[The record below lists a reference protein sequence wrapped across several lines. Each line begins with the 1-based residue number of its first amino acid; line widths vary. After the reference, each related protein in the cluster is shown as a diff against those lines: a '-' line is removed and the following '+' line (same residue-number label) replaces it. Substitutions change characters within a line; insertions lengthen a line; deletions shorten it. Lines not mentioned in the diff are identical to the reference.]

1 MRHVE
6 INEKY
11 SILQYKVECRVTIEM
26 IENENEDN
34 MASNFEQSQVSSKYV
49 DRYANPNSSN
59 SKNKSR
65 NNSNNDAAHAGND
78 IEIKT
83 EKTDEDMVSYQI
95 FPTSFN

>member
-1 MRHVE
+1 
-6 INEKY
+6 
-11 SILQYKVECRVTIEM
+11 M

-65 NNSNNDAAHAGND
+65 NNSNNDAALAGND

-83 EKTDEDMVSYQI
+83 EKNDEDMVS
-95 FPTSFN
+95 NC